1 MNKIKELEQ
10 KIKELQEEISKLK
23 SEETSIRWEPS
34 CYDTYYYIATD
45 GTIGCSEW
53 GNDEIDNWR
62 YHNRKI
68 FKTGEE
74 CKQYKKFIEDV
85 NKYKWEFTDEDWE
98 TEHVCKYFIN
108 CVYPTKKIIVDFY
121 VCSKLEGTVLK
132 NLELL
137 SKAKDFTIDNC
148 MGYYSINK
156 EDGKLY
162 ASIKKDELGVKYYVM
177 LENET
182 GEIDM
187 DELEEL
193 KDFVKLLRE

>member
-85 NKYKWEFTDEDWE
+85 NKYKWEFTDEDWK
-98 TEHVCKYFIN
+98 HDNYKYFIFYDYDCDVIETCRDVSEKAIG
-108 CVYPTKKIIVDFY
+108 CVYFKTEEDAQYI
-121 VCSKLEGTVLK
+121 
-132 NLELL
+132 
-137 SKAKDFTIDNC
+137 IDN
-148 MGYYSINK
+148 YK
-156 EDGKLY
+156 E
-162 ASIKKDELGVKYYVM
+162 
-177 LENET
+177 
-182 GEIDM
+182 EI
-187 DELEEL
+187 L
-193 KDFVKLLRE
+193 KGWL